1 MDIPEAEGPSIILG
15 TWPFLYW
22 ENMQFSTPRKRRR
35 GGSIAERAPSK
46 SSLGWRP
53 RRQLAPSLWDPCTAR
68 SAAPASRCSL
78 DRATAVTPEMASLK
92 CPPSPGRRTPT
103 CPVDTSLQVTRGSSE
118 EHLGGWACP
127 VPTRDPGGLMPGRA
141 ARLPCPEEG
150 GLTAELKN
158 SSSVQLLSRVRLFAT
173 AWTAAPQ
180 VRHQRPSRSWPFGWP
195 FYHECSV
202 NKKTPVPQ
210 QTLLCPHPQPCFL
223 QPQRGSHGGSR

>member
-1 MDIPEAEGPSIILG
+1 MFFHVSTFWCGGFQFIGKIAISKCLPFRLEPDFSLMIYIKNFFSPRIPSI
-15 TWPFLYW
+15 
-22 ENMQFSTPRKRRR
+22 M
-35 GGSIAERAPSK
+35 
-46 SSLGWRP
+46 SLSGIKCTLKKGAGQLFQRWR
-53 RRQLAPSLWDPCTAR
+53 
-68 SAAPASRCSL
+68 
-78 DRATAVTPEMASLK
+78 
-92 CPPSPGRRTPT
+92 
-103 CPVDTSLQVTRGSSE
+103 TRGSSE

-127 VPTRDPGGLMPGRA
+127 VPTRHPGGLMPGRA

-210 QTLLCPHPQPCFL
+210 QTLLCPHPQPRFL
-223 QPQRGSHGGSR
+223 QPQRGSHGDSR